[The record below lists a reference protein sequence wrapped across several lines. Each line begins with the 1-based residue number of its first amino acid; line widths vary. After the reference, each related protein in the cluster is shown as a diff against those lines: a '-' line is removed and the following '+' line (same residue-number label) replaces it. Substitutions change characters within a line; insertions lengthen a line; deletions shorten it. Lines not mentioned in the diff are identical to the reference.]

1 MGPFHQMA
9 LKDLLRQNPRIK
21 GIWLW
26 TQRGG
31 PLRAG
36 PLSLYPFHGFWLLID
51 ANVYVTGRLAWHPKA
66 NLEDVTRTWVRKNF
80 GGDPKTVNNLTQLM
94 FLSQEAVLKGH
105 YIGAYASKQVCALG
119 IDVPPNVWIWDILS
133 GSSSVLS
140 GVYYTCRGMLEEAV
154 AEGFE
159 AVAMVRRL
167 RDLANG
173 VDREK
178 MKDVGL
184 YEKLLES
191 LDYEENLFETLAWY
205 RQAFLHYYHW
215 LDTGDAKSYR
225 IWTEAYGRF
234 REVKQGHLTA
244 YGKNLD
250 FPAYNFYAADLGMAH
265 AKRSIPMIWF
275 ARCLLFIIICLFFAG
290 SRTIQDRH
298 SDHRGEMGRGALW
311 TALIKPWAFF
321 SQGQWSSEEKF
332 LTCMLPLTVIGLCSL
347 TLSSFLSPHFFGWTF
362 LSVLIFV
369 TALTF
374 SHRHETN
381 SSLPLQ
387 AAILA
392 PMLCLAGMIM
402 AVVSVRGPLYLWY
415 VFWTGP
421 GFRILFLSLFIAGIL
436 WMGFTVFV
444 VSRTVFSVSAL
455 HAVGNLLISIGAVFL
470 FNGLMTR
477 TIGLE
482 AFLTGLND
490 EMAVIPLSLS
500 KVLGITTHL
509 NINPDLPVFVAVGG
523 AILSLVGWIMAR
535 LSTPQKGKTRINGS
549 PDQAF

>member
-1 MGPFHQMA
+1 
-9 LKDLLRQNPRIK
+9 
-21 GIWLW
+21 
-26 TQRGG
+26 
-31 PLRAG
+31 
-36 PLSLYPFHGFWLLID
+36 
-51 ANVYVTGRLAWHPKA
+51 
-66 NLEDVTRTWVRKNF
+66 
-80 GGDPKTVNNLTQLM
+80 
-94 FLSQEAVLKGH
+94 
-105 YIGAYASKQVCALG
+105 
-119 IDVPPNVWIWDILS
+119 
-133 GSSSVLS
+133 
-140 GVYYTCRGMLEEAV
+140 
-154 AEGFE
+154 
-159 AVAMVRRL
+159 
-167 RDLANG
+167 
-173 VDREK
+173 
-178 MKDVGL
+178 
-184 YEKLLES
+184 
-191 LDYEENLFETLAWY
+191 
-205 RQAFLHYYHW
+205 
-215 LDTGDAKSYR
+215 
-225 IWTEAYGRF
+225 
-234 REVKQGHLTA
+234 
-244 YGKNLD
+244 
-250 FPAYNFYAADLGMAH
+250 
-265 AKRSIPMIWF
+265 
-275 ARCLLFIIICLFFAG
+275 
-290 SRTIQDRH
+290 
-298 SDHRGEMGRGALW
+298 MGRGALW

-374 SHRHETN
+374 SHRRETN

-436 WMGFTVFV
+436 WMGFTVYV

-482 AFLTGLND
+482 AFLTGLNN